1 MGVSGV
7 GVGRGLRTMGA
18 GWGGG
23 RGGGRGLMTKNR
35 RRGWGV
41 RWAGDEI

>member
-18 GWGGG
+18 GGGG
-23 RGGGRGLMTKNR
+23 GGGGGGLMTKN